1 MVMVDV
7 EYAVEHAALPGK
19 SDFHAWA
26 AAIASTGD
34 KPQEVSLRIVGEQ
47 EMREL
52 NSRYRNKA
60 CATNV
65 LSFPAGLHAEV
76 DIPFIG
82 DVIICAPVVEKE
94 AAEQEKSV
102 ISHWAHMTVHGILH
116 LQGFDHNDNA
126 EAAEMEQT
134 EITILDKLGY
144 SNPYI

>member
-1 MVMVDV
+1 MVDIQ
-7 EYAVEHAALPGK
+7 YAVEHTELPGE
-19 SDFHAWA
+19 SDFRAWA

-34 KPQEVSLRIVGEQ
+34 KPQEVSLRIVNEQ

-82 DVIICAPVVEKE
+82 DVIICAPVVAKE
-94 AAEQEKSV
+94 AAEQGKSA

-116 LQGFDHNDNA
+116 LQGFDHNDDA

-134 EITILDKLGY
+134 EITILKKLGY